1 MSTDRSSGSQTPEQ
15 PAPAGHPPGV
25 KSLGGGFFLSILK
38 GEGRTFTGFT
48 LLELMVVIAIL
59 GALSAVSIPMYLG
72 YLHQARMTKAI
83 ADIYSLDKMIK
94 VYQIDWGGYPL
105 SLSDIGQQKLKDPWG
120 NPYSYLNIQV
130 ALSKPEKG
138 EKKEK
143 GKPRKDR
150 FLHPINND
158 FDLYSSGPD
167 GKSVAPLTAK
177 ASQDDIIRASDGAF
191 VGSAVN
197 Y

>member
-1 MSTDRSSGSQTPEQ
+1 MSTDRSSGSETPER

-48 LLELMVVIAIL
+48 LLELLVVIAIL

-94 VYQIDWGGYPL
+94 VYQIDWGDYPL
-105 SLSDIGQQKLKDPWG
+105 TLNDIGQQKLRDPWG
-120 NPYSYLNIQV
+120 NPYQFLNIPAV
-130 ALSKPEKG
+130 LSG
-138 EKKEK
+138 AQK

-158 FDLYSSGPD
+158 FDLYSAGPD

-177 ASQDDIIRASDGAF
+177 PSQDDIIRASDGAF